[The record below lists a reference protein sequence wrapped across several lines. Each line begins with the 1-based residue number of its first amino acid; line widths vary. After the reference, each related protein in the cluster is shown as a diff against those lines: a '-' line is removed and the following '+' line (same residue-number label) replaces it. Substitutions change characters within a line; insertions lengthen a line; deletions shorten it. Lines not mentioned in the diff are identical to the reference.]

1 MRGVKLPAIANAV
14 ESSTRTRMIGEYV
27 VIVFEKLEALLMSG
41 LWLGPPKSP
50 HIEDVELP
58 KPAAVIPHQ
67 GNRMLTRARMPAI
80 TPRKFTRG
88 SVLANGILH
97 LGLGTSVSGLDI
109 KRL

>member
-1 MRGVKLPAIANAV
+1 VKLPAIANAV

-67 GNRMLTRARMPAI
+67 RKQDADEGQNARYHAEEVH
-80 TPRKFTRG
+80 
-88 SVLANGILH
+88 SW
-97 LGLGTSVSGLDI
+97 
-109 KRL
+109 